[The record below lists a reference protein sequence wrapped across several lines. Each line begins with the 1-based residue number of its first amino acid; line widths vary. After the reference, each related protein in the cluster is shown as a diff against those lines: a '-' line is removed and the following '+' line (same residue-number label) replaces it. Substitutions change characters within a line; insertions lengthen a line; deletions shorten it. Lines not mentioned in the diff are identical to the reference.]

1 MIDLANRTIRHGVV
15 GFQYQIAQNVFN
27 RDTNGINSYQR
38 SVRMEG
44 AALRLRTRTLLIG
57 ISGILRLLGMNS
69 TGNKF
74 CLLCKAAHRLGKKD
88 ENCAKAQRKKWTFAG
103 DCHGCFPISW
113 LQPCQLPH
121 RIGERC
127 YRRDRRCQDRAGFR
141 RDPGNTDHVYHRP
154 QREDRRKACRLCA
167 EGNF

>member
-15 GFQYQIAQNVFN
+15 GFQYQIAQDVFN

-44 AALRLRTRTLLIG
+44 AALRLRNRTLLIG
-57 ISGILRLLGMNS
+57 ISAILRLLGMNS

-88 ENCAKAQRKKWTFAG
+88 ENCAKAQRKKRTFAG
-103 DCHGCFPISW
+103 DCHGCFPYLMAAALSTNAS
-113 LQPCQLPH
+113 H
-121 RIGERC
+121 R
-127 YRRDRRCQDRAGFR
+127 
-141 RDPGNTDHVYHRP
+141 
-154 QREDRRKACRLCA
+154 REVCA
-167 EGNF
+167 LSTRQSKHP

>member
-69 TGNKF
+69 TGNKS

-103 DCHGCFPISW
+103 DCHGCFPYLMAAALSTTASRSREM
-113 LQPCQLPH
+113 LPSRFH
-121 RIGERC
+121 FL
-127 YRRDRRCQDRAGFR
+127 FR
-141 RDPGNTDHVYHRP
+141 
-154 QREDRRKACRLCA
+154 
-167 EGNF
+167 NFKI